1 MTEQLSQLVYWLR
14 TAPTPSSLLL
24 IPVAKKLFRAIFD
37 YSPANEDELT
47 LKAGDIVE
55 FLGHEE
61 EGWYSGQ
68 LKGQTGVFPF
78 NYVEELS
85 SPGSVSSAPT
95 TDGKQ
100 LSSVA
105 VSKIHSGKSLIA
117 IPKEGGAATLH
128 HDDPTR
134 PTSAGE
140 TECLL
145 QCMRVFIF
153 ITYYYILLR
162 IITYYYYHLLTSMG
176 CLLGE
181 RDDTALSSH

>member
-1 MTEQLSQLVYWLR
+1 M
-14 TAPTPSSLLL
+14 
-24 IPVAKKLFRAIFD
+24 
-37 YSPANEDELT
+37 T
-47 LKAGDIVE
+47 LKVGDIVE

-85 SPGSVSSAPT
+85 SPVTVSSAPT

-100 LSSVA
+100 LSSVP
-105 VSKIHSGKSLIA
+105 VSKIHPDKPLIP
-117 IPKEGGAATLH
+117 IPKWGGTGTPN
-128 HDDPTR
+128 HDDPTP

-140 TECLL
+140 TECLP
-145 QCMRVFIF
+145 QYMSVFISYF
-153 ITYYYILLR
+153 
-162 IITYYYYHLLTSMG
+162 HLLTSVG

-181 RDDTALSSH
+181 GPG

>member
-1 MTEQLSQLVYWLR
+1 M
-14 TAPTPSSLLL
+14 
-24 IPVAKKLFRAIFD
+24 
-37 YSPANEDELT
+37 
-47 LKAGDIVE
+47 E

-78 NYVEELS
+78 NYVEELP

-100 LSSVA
+100 LSSVT
-105 VSKIHSGKSLIA
+105 VSKIHSDKPLVPIT
-117 IPKEGGAATLH
+117 KEGRAATLH
-128 HDDPTR
+128 HDDPTP

-140 TECLL
+140 KECLP
-145 QCMRVFIF
+145 QCMGVC
-153 ITYYYILLR
+153 ILYL
-162 IITYYYYHLLTSMG
+162 HLLMSVG

-181 RDDTALSSH
+181 GRTDTALSSH